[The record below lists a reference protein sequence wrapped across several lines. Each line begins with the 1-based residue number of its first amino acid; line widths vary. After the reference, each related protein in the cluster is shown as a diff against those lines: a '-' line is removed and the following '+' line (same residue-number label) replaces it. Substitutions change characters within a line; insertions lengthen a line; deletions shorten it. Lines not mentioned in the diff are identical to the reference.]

1 MIMDRRKQ
9 AKTNGR
15 HQSINNSSLS
25 FVKQT
30 TELKEMKLKYF
41 TMKINASYSF
51 FIYMMKS
58 KNATFFFCFIL
69 FPLPFFFSSSFFR
82 FQCQFFKLAKI
93 FYHFFANDAVI
104 FSCLFQV
111 KASKFT
117 SVIFMIMVSK
127 LELIN

>member
-51 FIYMMKS
+51 LIYIMKS
-58 KNATFFFCFIL
+58 KNATFFCFIL
-69 FPLPFFFSSSFFR
+69 FFPSFFFFSSSFFR

-93 FYHFFANDAVI
+93 FYHFLLMMLSYSAV
-104 FSCLFQV
+104 C
-111 KASKFT
+111 
-117 SVIFMIMVSK
+117 SK
-127 LELIN
+127 LKSAKLLQ